1 MKTQE
6 IRAID
11 SKTLWQ
17 AINPLSANAPDAAI
31 ERVAE
36 QSVEKIDTE
45 KSVTHS
51 TTGEAAPSPKQ
62 DPIETVTRLAAL
74 STPDYESIRVE
85 EASQLGWRTSV
96 LDAEVKKAQTVSHE
110 VHQLPFPEV
119 APCQEPINPS
129 QLLDDI
135 AIRVRKYIVIE
146 PEQAD
151 AIALWIAQTWFI
163 PYIDLAALAIINAPE
178 KACGKSQLLSIIGYM
193 SYRPLPA
200 ANASASAVFRA
211 VEKWAPTLLVDEA
224 DTFFKENTE
233 LQGMINA
240 GYLRGGYVLRSEAV
254 GTSFEPRMFSVF
266 SAKAIAGIAL
276 EKHLPDATL
285 SRGIVLN
292 LRRKLATESVS
303 RLRHADRNLFGGISS
318 QLARFVEDYAQQVK
332 HARPKLPE
340 ALNDRNQDNWEPLL
354 AIAGCA
360 GEAWVK
366 RARDAALMLS
376 NSGEKSISLGNQ
388 LLEDIQY
395 VFSEMHDDKISTANL
410 ITELSADKENAWAT
424 YNYGNPI
431 SPRQLAK
438 LLSAYGIHSKTVRCG
453 AYQTPKGFE
462 VSQFTD
468 AFARYLD
475 TPANLTHQG
484 NDATNTINGKADC
497 VADNLQQMIDELLPA
512 TFEPSPVSLSAN
524 VADDDDLF

>member
-11 SKTLWQ
+11 PKALWQ
-17 AINPLSANAPDAAI
+17 AINPLSANDPDATIDA
-31 ERVAE
+31 ATE
-36 QSVEKIDTE
+36 QSVEEVVTE
-45 KSVTHS
+45 SSATHAATS
-51 TTGEAAPSPKQ
+51 DAAPAPKP
-62 DPIETVTRLAAL
+62 DPLETIARLAAL
-74 STPDYESIRVE
+74 STPDYESVRVE

-96 LDAEVKKAQTVSHE
+96 LDAEVKKAQTVSHD
-110 VHQLPFPEV
+110 VHHLPFPDV

-178 KACGKSQLLSIIGYM
+178 KACGKTQLLSIISYM
-193 SYRPLPA
+193 SCRPLPA
-200 ANASASAVFRA
+200 ANASPSAVFRA
-211 VEKWAPTLLVDEA
+211 VEKWAPTLLIDEA
-224 DTFFKENTE
+224 DTFLKDNSE

-254 GTSFEPRMFSVF
+254 GTSFEARMFSVF

-276 EKHLPDATL
+276 EKHLLDATL

-292 LRRKLATESVS
+292 LRRKLATETVS
-303 RLRHADRNLFGGISS
+303 RLRHADRNLFGGITS
-318 QLARFVEDYAQQVK
+318 QLARFAEDYAQQVK
-332 HARPKLPE
+332 HARPQLPE

-366 RARDAALMLS
+366 RATDAALKLS

-395 VFSEMHDDKISTANL
+395 IFSELYDDKISTANL
-410 ITELSADKENAWAT
+410 ITALGTDKENAWAT
-424 YNYGNPI
+424 YNHGNPI

-453 AYQTPKGFE
+453 TYDTPKGFE
-462 VSQFTD
+462 VSQFAD

-475 TPANLTHQG
+475 APANLTHQG
-484 NDATNTINGKADC
+484 NDATNPINGKANG
-497 VADNLQQMIDELLPA
+497 VADNLQQMINDLLPA
-512 TFEPSPVSLSAN
+512 TFEPLPVRLSGN
-524 VADDDDLF
+524 VADDDDIF